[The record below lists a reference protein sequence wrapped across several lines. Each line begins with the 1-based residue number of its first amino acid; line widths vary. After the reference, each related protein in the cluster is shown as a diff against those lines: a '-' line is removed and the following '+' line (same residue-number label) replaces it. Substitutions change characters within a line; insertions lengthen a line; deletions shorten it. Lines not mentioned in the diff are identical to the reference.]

1 MRTRQTSP
9 QTTKFQIMTSV
20 MKATRTE
27 ELRQDREQLAWSR
40 LPLQL
45 RESREGPWEVAASEL
60 SPKQPDRATAHPGAQ
75 AVQSEGTAGPQ
86 ERELLGQE

>member
-9 QTTKFQIMTSV
+9 QTTKFQIVMSV
-20 MKATRTE
+20 MKAIRTE
-27 ELRQDREQLAWSR
+27 DLRQDGEQLAWPR

-45 RESREGPWEVAASEL
+45 RENREGPWEVAASEL
-60 SPKQPDRATAHPGAQ
+60 SPKQPDRATAQPGAQ
-75 AVQSEGTAGPQ
+75 AVQAEGTAASQ

>member
-1 MRTRQTSP
+1 MIAKQAS
-9 QTTKFQIMTSV
+9 QQIKFPIVMSV

-27 ELRQDREQLAWSR
+27 GLRQDGEQLAWSR

-75 AVQSEGTAGPQ
+75 AVQAEGTAGSQ